1 MSKLIAL
8 ISKVNIAFVLS
19 VIALV
24 QDLPP
29 GN

>member
-8 ISKVNIAFVLS
+8 ISKMNVALVLA